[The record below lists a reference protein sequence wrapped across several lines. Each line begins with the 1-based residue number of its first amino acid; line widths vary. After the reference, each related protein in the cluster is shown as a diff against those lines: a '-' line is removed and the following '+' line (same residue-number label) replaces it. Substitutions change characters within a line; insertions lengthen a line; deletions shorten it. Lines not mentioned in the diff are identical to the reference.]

1 MTLRTVPPAEARR
14 LIADGA
20 ILVDVREP
28 DEHARER
35 IPGARHLPL
44 SQLDDAELAVH
55 QGKPVIFH
63 CRSGARTIANAPR
76 LAARAGEA
84 CEALVVEGGLD
95 AWKAAGLPVTV
106 DRRQPL
112 ELQRQVQIGAGS
124 LAFLGTALGLLVSPW
139 FLAVPLFVG
148 AGLITAGVT
157 GFCGLARVLARAP
170 WNRAALRSGPRE
182 DRVIS
187 PTRTGRHR
195 R

>member
-1 MTLRTVPPAEARR
+1 MPLRTVSPAEARR

-20 ILVDVREP
+20 TLVDVREP

-44 SQLDDAELAVH
+44 SQLDDADLAVH

-63 CRSGARTIANAPR
+63 CRSGARTLANAPR
-76 LAARAGEA
+76 LAARVGAA
-84 CEALVVEGGLD
+84 CEAVLVEGGLD

-157 GFCGLARVLARAP
+157 GFCGLARLLARAP
-170 WNRAALRSGPRE
+170 WNRAAYGPG
-182 DRVIS
+182 
-187 PTRTGRHR
+187 PAKTA
-195 R
+195 

>member
-1 MTLRTVPPAEARR
+1 MSLRTVPPAEARR

-44 SQLDDAELAVH
+44 SQLDETELAVH
-55 QGKPVIFH
+55 QGKPVILH
-63 CRSGARTIANAPR
+63 CRSGARTLANAPR
-76 LAARAGEA
+76 LAARAGDA

-170 WNRAALRSGPRE
+170 WNRAAYGQGPAK
-182 DRVIS
+182 
-187 PTRTGRHR
+187 TA
-195 R
+195 